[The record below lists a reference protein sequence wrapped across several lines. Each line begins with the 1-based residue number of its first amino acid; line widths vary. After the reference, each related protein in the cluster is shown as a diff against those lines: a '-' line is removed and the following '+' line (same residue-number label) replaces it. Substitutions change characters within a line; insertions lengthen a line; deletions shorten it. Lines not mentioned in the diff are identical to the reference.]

1 MTYTILMI
9 LGAKIFG
16 HNYHQKRVFRFTSSK
31 SKILPLNKTTIKKHN
46 IGNNPQSTKAAN
58 SSSLIKRA
66 PATFNIVLDRYCE
79 PIGFKTGPSIN
90 EVITFHDA
98 LIKNHSVVEGT
109 ARYNMI
115 RLYCIMLLEGRNPE
129 PLERVAVGRKDR

>member
-1 MTYTILMI
+1 VTTGYPRVTSPNRI
-9 LGAKIFG
+9 
-16 HNYHQKRVFRFTSSK
+16 NYRKYNV
-31 SKILPLNKTTIKKHN
+31 
-46 IGNNPQSTKAAN
+46 GNNPQSLKAVN
-58 SSSLIKRA
+58 RSSFIERA

-90 EVITFHDA
+90 EVISFHDA

-115 RLYCIMLLEGRNPE
+115 RLYCIMLLENRNPD
-129 PLERVAVGRKDR
+129 PLERVAVGKKDR